1 MSYSALVIGY
11 GSVGKRHAEI
21 LTEKDGISH
30 VCVLSSQ
37 TALPYKTISSSEDI
51 IGLEPDYFVIASTTN
66 QHYTQLKFLEENFE
80 GKKILVEKPLFD
92 TMGDL
97 EIIRNEVY
105 VGYNL
110 RFHPMMSKIKELCK
124 NRRLWNIHV
133 FCGSYLPDWRLER
146 NYRGTSSANKKLG
159 GGVLLDLSHELDYV
173 QWLAGSLEVEYV
185 VSEKVSDL
193 EIDSNDLLLLSGKT
207 SDGAHVHISLN
218 YFTRKPLR
226 QILVDGDGISIRGD
240 LTTNTL
246 SVVDDGEAS
255 DFSWPKLGPKDTYQA
270 QHKAIIEDDQ
280 SYVCV
285 FAEGLQTM
293 RLIDKIRSFKNS

>member
-173 QWLAGSLEVEYV
+173 QWVAGNIEVKHV
-185 VSEKVSDL
+185 VSEKVSNL
-193 EIDSNDLLLLSGKT
+193 ELDSDDLLILYGRT
-207 SDGAHVHISLN
+207 GNGAHVHISLN
-218 YFTRKPLR
+218 YFTRQPIRK
-226 QILVDGDGISIRGD
+226 IIIDGEGLSVQGD
-240 LTTNTL
+240 LIANTL
-246 SVVDDGEAS
+246 SVVEDGEAS
-255 DFSWPKLGPKDTYQA
+255 DLSLPGLERNDTYRL
-270 QHKAIIEDDQ
+270 QHEAVLKGDETKICNYKQ
-280 SYVCV
+280 
-285 FAEGLQTM
+285 GLETM
-293 RLIDKIRSFKNS
+293 RLIENIRSWPN